1 MWTLLVVCGIAI
13 LRGVKGDGDVNDIM
27 FYTTPDQPSCR
38 FNCDRNMGSCSCS
51 SSCEY
56 YGRCCHDYYQYCYA
70 TTTVLPTSQ
79 LSCRS
84 NCGRHLGSCSCSSS
98 CRYYYNCCHDYNEY
112 CDSTTYMPATALPS
126 CRFNCGRDMGICSCS
141 SSCEYQVGCCHGYYE
156 YCYSTTYMPTTAQP
170 SCRYNCG
177 RHMGSCS
184 CSSSCQFYGNCCD
197 DYYEYCYST
206 THMPTTAQPS
216 CRFNC
221 GRYMG
226 SCSCSSSCR
235 FYGSC
240 CDDYYEYCY
249 STTDMPSTV
258 GPCGD
263 SMFGSGAFSSP
274 RHPNYYYNNAYC
286 VWHLRVP
293 HNQRVFLEFSYL
305 ELQSCC
311 SCDYISIH
319 DGPFANSRLLGK
331 VCNDNNNNSFNFF
344 YSTSY
349 EMTVVF
355 RSDRSVVG
363 RGFRA
368 EFTSAL
374 PQDSGKVNCS
384 SDVMN
389 IVIGRKYLNSLGYD
403 GHNIYLNDQ
412 NCRPQIFMKEV
423 VFNFRVYSC
432 GTSRKFENG
441 RVVYTNAVRGFTTSY
456 GDVTR
461 KANLKINVVCQMD
474 QYSES
479 QIMYLA
485 QNHDN
490 TSITG
495 TGMFNT
501 SMDFYT
507 SSSFFYKVDEFPY
520 KVSLNQ
526 DIYVQVDLSS
536 SISFYMDIFLD
547 TCLASPSPNNFHTT
561 TYYLVRNG

>member
-1 MWTLLVVCGIAI
+1 MLVASYIMFGRSHLDNSKLGRLVVILVSTEDGCGSKGTI
-13 LRGVKGDGDVNDIM
+13 GDGDVNDIM

-70 TTTVLPTSQ
+70 TTT
-79 LSCRS
+79 
-84 NCGRHLGSCSCSSS
+84 
-98 CRYYYNCCHDYNEY
+98 
-112 CDSTTYMPATALPS
+112 ALPS

-170 SCRYNCG
+170 SCR
-177 RHMGSCS
+177 
-184 CSSSCQFYGNCCD
+184 
-197 DYYEYCYST
+197 
-206 THMPTTAQPS
+206 
-216 CRFNC
+216 FNC

-249 STTDMPSTV
+249 STTDMPST
-258 GPCGD
+258 
-263 SMFGSGAFSSP
+263 
-274 RHPNYYYNNAYC
+274 
-286 VWHLRVP
+286 
-293 HNQRVFLEFSYL
+293 
-305 ELQSCC
+305 
-311 SCDYISIH
+311 
-319 DGPFANSRLLGK
+319 
-331 VCNDNNNNSFNFF
+331 
-344 YSTSY
+344 
-349 EMTVVF
+349 
-355 RSDRSVVG
+355 
-363 RGFRA
+363 
-368 EFTSAL
+368 
-374 PQDSGKVNCS
+374 GKVNCS

-561 TYYLVRNG
+561 TYYLVRNGCPIDNTYQSYVSGTTRYARFSFKAFQFLRHAEQVYIQCKVIVCKDNDWNSRCRRGCIRRKARDVGAKHKTQTLVLGPIQLIDPDKKEKGSVKEDAA